1 MHFVAEQIRLEI
13 VAAFKLSKE
22 VNIELIDDMEYD
34 FEMNLDANLGNDIVC
49 PANFFAEKL
58 YT

>member
-1 MHFVAEQIRLEI
+1 MEI
-13 VAAFKLSKE
+13 VTAFKLSKE